1 MIFDTRQRIPLHLPR
16 PVRDAIAKYLDDPTL
31 ATRPAGTLDLG
42 NGIRALLQEYDS
54 RPRREGRWEAHRAF
68 WDLQL
73 VLRGEE
79 LLGWAPL
86 EDLRASGPFDE
97 AADVVF
103 LEGDGDFL
111 ALRAGRFALLAPTDA
126 HMPCIAS
133 NAPAGV
139 RKVVFKIPTGLM
151 P

>member
-1 MIFDTRQRIPLHLPR
+1 MIFDTRQRMPLHLPQ
-16 PVRDAIAKYLDDPTL
+16 PVRDVIAKYLDDSTL
-31 ATRPAGTLDLG
+31 ATRPAGAQDLG
-42 NGIRALLQEYDS
+42 SGIRALLQEYDT
-54 RPRREGRWEAHRAF
+54 RLRREGRWEAHRAF

-111 ALRAGRFALLAPTDA
+111 ALRAGGSRCSRRPTRTC
-126 HMPCIAS
+126 PAS
-133 NAPAGV
+133 PRGRRPRCGRWSSRSRRAS
-139 RKVVFKIPTGLM
+139 
-151 P
+151 